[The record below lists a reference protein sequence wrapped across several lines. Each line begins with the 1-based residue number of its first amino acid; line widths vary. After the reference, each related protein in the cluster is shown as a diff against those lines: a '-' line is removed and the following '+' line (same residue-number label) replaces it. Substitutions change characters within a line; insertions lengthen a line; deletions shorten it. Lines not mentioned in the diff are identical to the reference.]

1 MHIGNYTK
9 MPIASGRL
17 VHAQMHASY
26 IHYIHTGLIHID
38 ISGWVS
44 WLLTFSHRTKYRTI
58 TVGDW
63 QILIHS
69 SR

>member
-1 MHIGNYTK
+1 MHVGNYTK
-9 MPIASGRL
+9 IPIDSGRL
-17 VHAQMHASY
+17 VHAQVHASY
-26 IHYIHTGLIHID
+26 IHAGLIHID
-38 ISGWVS
+38 ISGLVS

-58 TVGDW
+58 AVGDW